1 MMSTKEQLELRKLE
15 LIEIIQGLEDMIK
28 CTNSVAFEAIIS
40 NIKSVMNDNIAEE
53 DWKSLKENKSK
64 IEGFRK
70 AEKIITSQTE
80 NLKKYKEQLD
90 DIQDKLDHLQL
101 ELPLEQLQKP
111 QSTGIFIQDV
121 NDEDR
126 ELLVGDVYDTEDG
139 YYLVKK
145 SMEHHDKF
153 AIIRDVEEGEFE
165 LQYPKN
171 KARLDGAGFIGNL
184 TDGEGEELEEAKSAL
199 RKIYHMEDN
208 QTTEENQESEE
219 SDVN

>member
-1 MMSTKEQLELRKLE
+1 MSTKEQLEQRKSE
-15 LIEIIQGLEDMIK
+15 LIEIIQRLEDMIK

-101 ELPLEQLQKP
+101 ELPLEQNQEP

-126 ELLVGDVYDTEDG
+126 ELLVGDVYDTEDD

-145 SMEHHDKF
+145 SRSIMTS
-153 AIIRDVEEGEFE
+153 
-165 LQYPKN
+165 LQLSEMLKRASLNFNIQKN
-171 KARLDGAGFIGNL
+171 KARLDGAEFIGNL